1 MAGFIVVLC
10 SIHRKSSETGV
21 RIQGLKSAC
30 IGGRTIADH
39 VGSREARH
47 MANPLLTPAEAGE
60 QLGLTPAALA
70 QLRYTGG
77 GPCFIKLTAKAVRY
91 RQSDLDSWIA
101 AKARSSTRDYN
112 TAR

>member
-1 MAGFIVVLC
+1 
-10 SIHRKSSETGV
+10 
-21 RIQGLKSAC
+21 
-30 IGGRTIADH
+30 
-39 VGSREARH
+39 

-91 RQSDLDSWIA
+91 RQSDLDRGERTYQYPRL
-101 AKARSSTRDYN
+101 ARTPPGSQDRVTSGAVRCG
-112 TAR
+112 

>member
-1 MAGFIVVLC
+1 
-10 SIHRKSSETGV
+10 
-21 RIQGLKSAC
+21 
-30 IGGRTIADH
+30 
-39 VGSREARH
+39 

-101 AKARSSTRDYN
+101 ANARTSTRD
-112 TAR
+112 

>member
-1 MAGFIVVLC
+1 
-10 SIHRKSSETGV
+10 
-21 RIQGLKSAC
+21 
-30 IGGRTIADH
+30 
-39 VGSREARH
+39 

-101 AKARSSTRDYN
+101 AKAHSSTRDYH

>member
-1 MAGFIVVLC
+1 
-10 SIHRKSSETGV
+10 
-21 RIQGLKSAC
+21 
-30 IGGRTIADH
+30 
-39 VGSREARH
+39 

>member
-1 MAGFIVVLC
+1 
-10 SIHRKSSETGV
+10 
-21 RIQGLKSAC
+21 
-30 IGGRTIADH
+30 
-39 VGSREARH
+39 

-101 AKARSSTRDYN
+101 AKARSSTRDYH

>member
-1 MAGFIVVLC
+1 
-10 SIHRKSSETGV
+10 
-21 RIQGLKSAC
+21 
-30 IGGRTIADH
+30 
-39 VGSREARH
+39 

-60 QLGLTPAALA
+60 QLGLTAASLA

-91 RQSDLDSWIA
+91 RQSDLDSWIV
-101 AKARSSTRDYN
+101 AKVRTSTRDYD

>member
-1 MAGFIVVLC
+1 
-10 SIHRKSSETGV
+10 
-21 RIQGLKSAC
+21 
-30 IGGRTIADH
+30 
-39 VGSREARH
+39 

-101 AKARSSTRDYN
+101 AKVRTSTRDYD

>member
-1 MAGFIVVLC
+1 
-10 SIHRKSSETGV
+10 
-21 RIQGLKSAC
+21 
-30 IGGRTIADH
+30 
-39 VGSREARH
+39 

-101 AKARSSTRDYN
+101 AKARSSTHDYN

>member
-1 MAGFIVVLC
+1 
-10 SIHRKSSETGV
+10 
-21 RIQGLKSAC
+21 
-30 IGGRTIADH
+30 
-39 VGSREARH
+39 

-101 AKARSSTRDYN
+101 AKARSSTREYH